1 MTVGSHTTVLLEEAV
16 EALMAGI
23 SGSSDGAVY
32 VDGTFGRGGH
42 AAAILSRL
50 RASDRL
56 VAFDKDPEAA
66 TTAKG
71 LQEQYPAF
79 TFYRESFRHLD
90 YAGSGLAG
98 VLLDL
103 GVSSPQLDDGS
114 RGFSFQHQG
123 PLDMRMDNTRGETAA
138 DFINRASE
146 QDIAQVLKEYG
157 EERFARR
164 IAAAVVR
171 RRVQQ
176 PFTTTRDLAEVVA
189 AANPAWEK
197 HKHPATR
204 TFQAL
209 RIRVNQE
216 LDDLDVVLGKVID
229 LLAVGGRL
237 VVISFHSLE
246 DRRVKHFMRSEAR
259 GQQIPRGVPI
269 RGDELGQRLQL
280 VGKATRASKREQSD
294 NPRARSAIM
303 RVAERIA

>member
-50 RASDRL
+50 RGSDRL

-114 RGFSFQHQG
+114 R
-123 PLDMRMDNTRGETAA
+123 
-138 DFINRASE
+138 
-146 QDIAQVLKEYG
+146 
-157 EERFARR
+157 
-164 IAAAVVR
+164 
-171 RRVQQ
+171 RV
-176 PFTTTRDLAEVVA
+176 
-189 AANPAWEK
+189 
-197 HKHPATR
+197 
-204 TFQAL
+204 
-209 RIRVNQE
+209 
-216 LDDLDVVLGKVID
+216 
-229 LLAVGGRL
+229 
-237 VVISFHSLE
+237 
-246 DRRVKHFMRSEAR
+246 
-259 GQQIPRGVPI
+259 
-269 RGDELGQRLQL
+269 
-280 VGKATRASKREQSD
+280 
-294 NPRARSAIM
+294 
-303 RVAERIA
+303 